1 MQDLLA
7 ATPNAQTM
15 TISAMVAH
23 WLTDQQTGNIVLISK
38 PNTTEE
44 FVALPHVDGSP
55 TVTYTAPPLSTVRLS
70 QSLAGQ
76 ITYLTK
82 DGETLLFGPTPTGA
96 LQSWTFPNGMA
107 VNLSYLFGP
116 QLSVVTNSL
125 GRSLTFSYNGNDV
138 SSVTDDTGR
147 SVAYGYDGNHNLVQ
161 ATDPLGN
168 TTNYV
173 YDSSGMFDTQGH
185 LTQIFNPSCPSYP
198 FVTTWYDPL
207 GRVNQQANGNGYSW
221 SFYFAG
227 SRSEIDDAVGNSHVT
242 YQTDRGRVL
251 LDARVLS
258 GTADVFND
266 TVQQNGI
273 VNVTTNQYDGLD
285 RLTLTTLPEGGT
297 TAFSYAGAVNP
308 WANNIAS
315 IVSTAKPGSSLAP
328 RTVSYTYD
336 PVWNE
341 ATSVTDPL
349 GLVATAAYDPATRNL
364 LTAVA
369 DTASATA
376 FNATSSFTYDAYG
389 KPLSA
394 TDPLG
399 IVTTFG
405 YDAFE
410 NLVSQVVDSGAGHL
424 NIRSQFGYDTLGNQ
438 IFQTDP
444 NGNTTTMSYDANR
457 RLVSMTAPAPYNGG
471 AGLTQV
477 TNGYDADGNVISIA
491 RANGTGSVVTRKTYS
506 ASSKLLSV
514 TDPNGNTTMMS
525 YDADDRI
532 AGMIDPLF
540 RTTSFSYDAMS
551 RLVSTT
557 NLAIQS
563 TPLEQRSYSPDGLL
577 ASLTDA
583 NNHSTSYA
591 YDGFDRLGTA
601 TYPDSST
608 EILGYDA
615 DSNILSFETRRS
627 DTITFGYD
635 TLNRRVTKTP
645 PTPSPVVTYA
655 WDLDGRPVGVSDT
668 SASMTAVAAPGGT
681 TAQYA
686 TATSYDQLNR
696 PIGVTWTPAPT
707 RTTPTASTVTFNH
720 TYDATSRRIGQ
731 TANDN
736 SYWSYPTSA
745 NAISYTTN
753 NLSQYSAI
761 GSVTPTYDG
770 DGNLTYDGTFTYGYD
785 SESRLTSLTGGG
797 ISGAYVYDAQG
808 RRKEKTIGSTTTV
821 YTTDAAGREI
831 LEYNGTTGAV
841 QTWYAYGRGS
851 NDVLN
856 QMNVVAATRATLVP
870 DIQGSIIASLPS
882 GSTTPTKTG
891 YQAYGENPS
900 LTSGTFAYT
909 AQRFDPETAGSTA
922 EPSGLYYYRA
932 RMYSPSLGRFFQID
946 PIGYG
951 GGGNLYAYV
960 GNNPLNF
967 VDPSGLVAQP
977 GSGGGAVLG
986 ATAGIGHNGG
996 PPLEEGIAE
1005 GESAAGAEAAELGL
1019 GIGLKAAAV
1028 AGIIVGAI
1036 VDPQTANQ
1044 SENEFL
1050 SNWHA
1055 NYATAYNFYINS
1067 GLSAADAQSHILGIN
1082 LSLPVTVVSLPGGT
1096 PLIQYQT
1103 PGYAIGSYFASPG
1116 TPVNTLG
1123 IDPVGR
1129 VGINY
1134 VTSTNVQALQ
1144 STAAMTTGNPGLPS
1158 FAQGP
1163 GGGTQ
1168 YYIPS
1173 KSVTPVN

>member
-1 MQDLLA
+1 LKPD
-7 ATPNAQTM
+7 
-15 TISAMVAH
+15 TIKIYGV
-23 WLTDQQTGNIVLISK
+23 
-38 PNTTEE
+38 PR
-44 FVALPHVDGSP
+44 F
-55 TVTYTAPPLSTVRLS
+55 
-70 QSLAGQ
+70 
-76 ITYLTK
+76 
-82 DGETLLFGPTPTGA
+82 FG
-96 LQSWTFPNGMA
+96 
-107 VNLSYLFGP
+107 
-116 QLSVVTNSL
+116 
-125 GRSLTFSYNGNDV
+125 
-138 SSVTDDTGR
+138 
-147 SVAYGYDGNHNLVQ
+147 
-161 ATDPLGN
+161 
-168 TTNYV
+168 
-173 YDSSGMFDTQGH
+173 
-185 LTQIFNPSCPSYP
+185 
-198 FVTTWYDPL
+198 
-207 GRVNQQANGNGYSW
+207 
-221 SFYFAG
+221 
-227 SRSEIDDAVGNSHVT
+227 
-242 YQTDRGRVL
+242 
-251 LDARVLS
+251 
-258 GTADVFND
+258 
-266 TVQQNGI
+266 
-273 VNVTTNQYDGLD
+273 
-285 RLTLTTLPEGGT
+285 
-297 TAFSYAGAVNP
+297 
-308 WANNIAS
+308 
-315 IVSTAKPGSSLAP
+315 
-328 RTVSYTYD
+328 
-336 PVWNE
+336 
-341 ATSVTDPL
+341 
-349 GLVATAAYDPATRNL
+349 NL

-394 TDPLG
+394 NDPLG

-707 RTTPTASTVTFNH
+707 QTTPTASTVTFNH

-900 LTSGTFAYT
+900 LTSSTFAYT

-932 RMYSPSLGRFFQID
+932 RTYSPALGRFLQVD
-946 PIGYG
+946 PIGYRG
-951 GGGNLYAYV
+951 DDNLYAYTD
-960 GNNPLNF
+960 NDPLNQT
-967 VDPSGLVAQP
+967 DPSGRCPWCVGAVIGGIGGGISGGIAGYHATGTWQGAALGAAGGTVVGAAIGAVNPLAVGYAIEAAGGAGAGAASLVAGATTFTAVNAVGGAAGAAAGDVLDYKFAG
-977 GSGGGAVLG
+977 GSLNDLGTDVRNGAIIGAASGLLEAPFVAAGGGAALG
-986 ATAGIGHNGG
+986 YG
-996 PPLEEGIAE
+996 
-1005 GESAAGAEAAELGL
+1005 AAGDAALSAQSAIFGTLGTV
-1019 GIGLKAAAV
+1019 GTTCSVGTGCGPTPAPGAN
-1028 AGIIVGAI
+1028 VGA
-1036 VDPQTANQ
+1036 P
-1044 SENEFL
+1044 
-1050 SNWHA
+1050 
-1055 NYATAYNFYINS
+1055 
-1067 GLSAADAQSHILGIN
+1067 G
-1082 LSLPVTVVSLPGGT
+1082 VT
-1096 PLIQYQT
+1096 I
-1103 PGYAIGSYFASPG
+1103 
-1116 TPVNTLG
+1116 
-1123 IDPVGR
+1123 
-1129 VGINY
+1129 
-1134 VTSTNVQALQ
+1134 
-1144 STAAMTTGNPGLPS
+1144 
-1158 FAQGP
+1158 
-1163 GGGTQ
+1163 GGGTSATQ
-1168 YYIPS
+1168 TPS
-1173 KSVTPVN
+1173 K